1 MLAKFTHFQKHRNVQ
16 FQHFITPLCLRSFCS
31 LKKNSNIKINSLGG
45 FNYSSNR
52 FVPFPKKPQ
61 KTLKFR
67 RREREIFLAKSISK
81 LVAGAQLCEYEYLG
95 DSLPQKSPKASAWL
109 NSRQNQFFSVT
120 GTEFSTGSGCCKTTY
135 HKKYITKNNRE
146 NKKTKKKTLN
156 KNTINNYSTNEPG
169 KLSTGHVGDKFIKI
183 QMLSAFRRASCTG
196 FTFNGLPWPNPPP
209 ITCFFDSPR
218 QLQVWSSFCFR
229 FYLLFGQLIG

>member
-146 NKKTKKKTLN
+146 NKKTKKKHWTR
-156 KNTINNYSTNEPG
+156 
-169 KLSTGHVGDKFIKI
+169 I
-183 QMLSAFRRASCTG
+183 Q
-196 FTFNGLPWPNPPP
+196 
-209 ITCFFDSPR
+209 
-218 QLQVWSSFCFR
+218 
-229 FYLLFGQLIG
+229 